1 MIRRFARIHS
11 RGIGFCTALLAAWL
25 LFAATGLRAEEP
37 DTETA
42 PKGISSRMLE
52 NGMEIIVIENHA
64 VPLVTVSVTVRNG
77 AFTEPPEFDGLSHLY
92 EHMFFKGNAVIHN
105 ETEYQER
112 ERELGAR
119 ANATTSSEVVRYFM
133 TVHKKNMYGAA
144 ETLRDALLTPLF
156 SREAFLRELPVVL
169 GEFDRNEATP
179 SFHLWREMGRKLWY
193 EHFSRKNALGDRE
206 VITNATRE
214 QMKTIQNRYYV
225 PNNTAL
231 IVGGDVVPAEVFQM
245 AEFLFGDWEPT
256 EVDPFEAYPLPE
268 HPPLKQTERIA
279 VVQDVQTSTIDIG
292 WHGPSVGEDTEA
304 TYAADVLA
312 FVLGQRDSKFQR
324 NLVDAGLVVSVD
336 LGYSTQAHTGPI
348 FLMASTSPDRVDAAW
363 EAIQA
368 ELDRLTDP
376 DYITDAQIDAAK
388 NILEIQEIYERE
400 QTSSFVHT
408 LGFWWSVA
416 GLDYYLTYIDRLR
429 EVTREDI
436 YRYVETYITGQPRV
450 EGLLVDPDNLESIDF
465 VETAAIIR
473 PETGSSATVL
483 DQADAIA
490 TPETQTFDIDGL
502 EVVLRR
508 NPESEV
514 VVASLLIKGGLP
526 YYGKEQAGRESLAL
540 SLLEKGSENYSKET
554 IARQLARTGASLTGE
569 ARHDYS
575 TYSLR
580 TLDRDFGDNFAILAD
595 VFTAPLLE
603 ESEFK
608 LAKERHMSSLAMR
621 DDSPDAFISVLAS
634 RNFYRHH
641 PYEIPPEGLREPVE
655 AITLDDIRET
665 HGEMLNRNRIKLFIM
680 GNLTREQVEEAV
692 GNGFESI
699 EAEPFEWARE
709 THTLELPPELLVD
722 SRQLPTNYIFGCFQA
737 PNFGDPDYPALQ
749 VATSI
754 LSDRLYEE
762 IRQKRNLTYAVASIL
777 SSRWANY
784 GVLYVTAA
792 KPNVTVGAML
802 EQVRQIVEQ
811 PVSEKELTD
820 KVEEMI
826 TRDLMGNETTA
837 SQVGQMILYESNG
850 GGWENAAESV
860 DRMRSVTTAEVQAA
874 AGKYFKNFY
883 FAAIGDPDRFD
894 EDLFTSH

>member
-1 MIRRFARIHS
+1 MIRPFARFPIRAITHTLTLL
-11 RGIGFCTALLAAWL
+11 IAALMLPQHALTA
-25 LFAATGLRAEEP
+25 AEA
-37 DTETA
+37 DTDTA
-42 PKGISSRMLE
+42 PKGISSKTLE

-64 VPLVTVSVTVRNG
+64 VPLATVSVTVRNG

-119 ANATTSSEVVRYFM
+119 ANATTSTEVVRYFM

-156 SREAFLRELPVVL
+156 SRDAFLRELPVVL

-206 VITNATRE
+206 VIINATRE

-225 PNNTAL
+225 PNNSAL

-245 AEFLFGDWEPT
+245 AEHLFGDWKPT
-256 EVDPFEAYPLPE
+256 EVDPFEAHPLPE
-268 HPPLKQTERIA
+268 HPPLKETERIA
-279 VVQDVQTSTIDIG
+279 IVQDVQTSTIDIG
-292 WHGPSVGEDTEA
+292 WHGPSVGEDTDA
-304 TYAADVLA
+304 TYAADVLS
-312 FVLGQRDSKFQR
+312 FVLGQPDSKFQR
-324 NLVDAGLVVSVD
+324 NLVDTGLVDSVE

-348 FLMASTSPDRVDAAW
+348 YLMASTSPDRVDAAW
-363 EAIQA
+363 KAIQA
-368 ELDRLTDP
+368 ELGKLTGP
-376 DYITDAQIDAAK
+376 EYITDAQIEAAK

-400 QTSSFVHT
+400 QTSDFVHT

-429 EVTREDI
+429 EVSREDI
-436 YRYVETYITGQPRV
+436 YAYVDTYITDQPRV
-450 EGLLVDPDNLESIDF
+450 EALLVSADDLDSIEF
-465 VETAAIIR
+465 VKNAEIIR
-473 PETGSSATVL
+473 PETGTSGTVL

-490 TPETQTFDIDGL
+490 TPDTETFDVDGL

-508 NPESEV
+508 NPESQV
-514 VVASLLIKGGLP
+514 VVASLLVKGGLP
-526 YYGKEQAGRESLAL
+526 YYGKDEAGREALLL
-540 SLLEKGSENYSKET
+540 SLLEKGSESYSKEE
-554 IARQLARTGASLTGE
+554 IARQLARTGATLSGE

-580 TLDRDFGDNFAILAD
+580 TLDRDFAENFAIMAD
-595 VFTAPLLE
+595 VFTRPLLDE
-603 ESEFK
+603 TEFK
-608 LAKERHMSSLAMR
+608 LARERHLSALAMR
-621 DDSPDAFISVLAS
+621 DDSPDAYISVLAS
-634 RNFYRHH
+634 RNFYRNH
-641 PYEIPPEGLREPVE
+641 PYEVPPDGLREPVE
-655 AITLDDIRET
+655 AITPNDIRET
-665 HGEMLNRNRIKLFIM
+665 HAEMQNRNRLKLFVM
-680 GNLTREQVEEAV
+680 GNLTRDQVEAAV
-692 GNGFESI
+692 GQGFDSMKT
-699 EAEPFEWARE
+699 EPFEWDRE

-737 PNFGDPDYPALQ
+737 PNYGDPDYPALQ

-792 KPNVTVGAML
+792 RPNVTVSAML
-802 EQVRQIVEQ
+802 EQVREIVEQ

-826 TRDLMGNETTA
+826 TRDLMGNEATS
-837 SQVGQMILYESNG
+837 SQVGQMVLYEATG
-850 GGWENAAESV
+850 GGWENAAEAV
-860 DRMRSVTTAEVQAA
+860 ERMRSVTAIDVQAA
-874 AGKYFKNFY
+874 AEKYFKDFY
-883 FAAIGDPDRFD
+883 FAAIGDPDSFD
-894 EDLFTSH
+894 EELFTSH